1 MRQNRVISLPVI
13 FRLADGEVSMKVWL
27 SGLAKSSHKF
37 VFETA
42 GQAACSIFS
51 THSASSDVGLK
62 PGSASP
68 SCQSDR
74 PAAPAQVFSWH
85 TM

>member
-13 FRLADGEVSMKVWL
+13 FRLADGEGAMKVWL

-42 GQAACSIFS
+42 GRVLDLLDPLGILWRRLEA
-51 THSASSDVGLK
+51 GLGLAK
-62 PGSASP
+62 LL
-68 SCQSDR
+68 D
-74 PAAPAQVFSWH
+74 
-85 TM
+85 